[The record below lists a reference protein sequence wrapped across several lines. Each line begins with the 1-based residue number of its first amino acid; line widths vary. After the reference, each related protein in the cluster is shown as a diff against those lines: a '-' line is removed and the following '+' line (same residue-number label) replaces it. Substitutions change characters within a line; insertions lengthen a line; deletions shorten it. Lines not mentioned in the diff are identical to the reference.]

1 MCDCDAFFFAE
12 TWRSRKMMCLLR
24 LKCVIVMPFFFAE
37 TWRSRKAI
45 CLLRLK
51 CVIVMRFSLRKCGD
65 QEKGFVC
72 CV

>member
-1 MCDCDAFFFAE
+1 MAIRKKDLFAVFEVCDCDA
-12 TWRSRKMMCLLR
+12 
-24 LKCVIVMPFFFAE
+24 FFFAE

-51 CVIVMRFSLRKCGD
+51 CVIVMRFALRKCGD